1 MRRYIEA
8 MDMKLE
14 MKMKSITIL
23 EMAQNFEL
31 VCMSTW
37 FQKLDMH
44 KITYESGDLVYST
57 PG

>member
-8 MDMKLE
+8 MDIKLE
-14 MKMKSITIL
+14 MKMESIL